1 MKKVIYGVLAATMML
16 NAGMATARTHDPH
29 QGNRGEF
36 QYSECNG
43 FFDDLKTSSHIA
55 KYCSRILPKQGII
68 SEKGGAGKTWAEAF
82 PDGWFAN
89 PNDNDKTGALEEQDV
104 LLDHSNGKFTWK
116 FWNTE
121 TVGTRTGVTFEAH
134 WKNAPR
140 TKQIADKN
148 IVNYVL
154 NVKGGISPNAMTN
167 AAKKA
172 YTDELQ
178 KYFVNQNN
186 ALDKASKD
194 AKTNDLKEKMYD
206 ECVLDMGAVGVF
218 GAGQVFCNVFK

>member
-1 MKKVIYGVLAATMML
+1 MDGQTYEAGWTDVI
-16 NAGMATARTHDPH
+16 
-29 QGNRGEF
+29 
-36 QYSECNG
+36 
-43 FFDDLKTSSHIA
+43 
-55 KYCSRILPKQGII
+55 
-68 SEKGGAGKTWAEAF
+68 
-82 PDGWFAN
+82 
-89 PNDNDKTGALEEQDV
+89 
-104 LLDHSNGKFTWK
+104 
-116 FWNTE
+116 
-121 TVGTRTGVTFEAH
+121 
-134 WKNAPR
+134 R
-140 TKQIADKN
+140 TKKIDDKN

-172 YTDELQ
+172 YGDELQ

-194 AKTNDLKEKMYD
+194 AKTNELKGKMYD